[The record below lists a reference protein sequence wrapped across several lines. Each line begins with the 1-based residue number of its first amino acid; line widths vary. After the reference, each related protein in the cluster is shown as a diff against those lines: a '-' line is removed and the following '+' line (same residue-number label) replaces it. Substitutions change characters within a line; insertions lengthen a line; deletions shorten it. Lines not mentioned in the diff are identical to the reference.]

1 MKSDSALA
9 RKIIRMDD
17 MVDDF
22 NKQIFNFLV
31 HKMGTSPELAKPGA
45 HLLILSRHIERLAD
59 HATNIAEDVIFMVD
73 ARLVS
78 HAKKLGITED

>member
-1 MKSDSALA
+1 
-9 RKIIRMDD
+9 
-17 MVDDF
+17 
-22 NKQIFNFLV
+22 
-31 HKMGTSPELAKPGA
+31 MGSTPELAKPGA

-78 HAKKLGITED
+78 HAKKLGLTED